1 MTTAGEAFT
10 NGDIEGAVAAATAA
24 VKAAPRDAGARW
36 MLAEMLLYAGEVERA
51 DRSLDAVIMEQ
62 PSPAVLEFRRLL
74 RAEEWR
80 RQTFADGRLPKFQ
93 GDDPTEAQKAVMQA
107 LVQFRAGDLAGAN
120 ASAAEAETLRPRVP
134 GKHGDVAF
142 DDLRDADD
150 MFSPILEVITSGG
163 DYMWVPVE
171 RLRSLTFDAPRR
183 PRDLFWRRA
192 SIETKDGTEGVV
204 YLPTLYPWTPKD
216 APAEYRLGRGTDWT
230 DPAQGPVRGLG
241 QRLLLVGEDALPLAE
256 VTSLTFDD

>member
-10 NGDIEGAVAAATAA
+10 KGDIEGAVAAATAA
-24 VKAAPRDAGARW
+24 VKAAPRDSGARW
-36 MLAEMLLYAGEVERA
+36 VLAEMLLYAGEVERA
-51 DRSLDAVIMEQ
+51 DRTLDAVIMEE

-93 GDDPTEAQKAVMQA
+93 GDEATEAQKAVMQA

-120 ASAAEAETLRPRVP
+120 AATAEAENLRPRTP

-150 MFSPILEVITSGG
+150 MFSPILEVITAGG

-171 RLRSLTFDAPRR
+171 RLRSLEFDAPRR
-183 PRDLFWRRA
+183 PRDLYWRRA
-192 SIETKDGTEGVV
+192 TIETKEGTEGVV
-204 YLPTLYPWTPKD
+204 YLPALYPWTAKD
-216 APAEYRLGRGTDWT
+216 APAEFRLGRGTDWT

-241 QRLLLVGEDALPLAE
+241 QRLLLVGEDAIPLAE
-256 VTSLTFDD
+256 VTSLTFAD